1 MNPPCVQIYTYK
13 NTLLSLSHYQIFVY
27 MFHGRP
33 QRGAGA
39 RVGLVHPLIFSP
51 TYYMCLFT
59 AFNFSMWDLWGLK
72 FLIGFS
78 SIGGGGA
85 FCYFLAICGAYGGRG
100 GRAFFFRIALRK
112 LLRAPGH
119 DYMIPST
126 PPPDFLPSLVLMGLM
141 IDCKVPF
148 VLM

>member
-59 AFNFSMWDLWGLK
+59 AFNFSMWDLWGPK

-78 SIGGGGA
+78 SIGGGGG
-85 FCYFLAICGAYGGRG
+85 FLLLFSYMWCVRG

-126 PPPDFLPSLVLMGLM
+126 PP
-141 IDCKVPF
+141 
-148 VLM
+148 